1 MPALS
6 FTQLRHRLL
15 LDPQGVIVGRLEDLV
30 VLALGA
36 RPQVTKFCVRRP
48 DREEWIL
55 PWDLV
60 ADLPADV
67 RAPVRLRSAAAD
79 LAPVPLRPDEMRLAK
94 NVLDK
99 RVVDTARKKVVRV
112 NDIEL
117 EEREGRLHV
126 TGVEGGLR
134 GLLRHLRSER
144 MAERLAAL
152 VGVDL
157 PREVVPWEVLDPM
170 ETALTRA
177 KRQAVYTKLAKLHPA
192 DIADIMEE
200 LNPSERAAVL
210 AALDE
215 ATAAEA
221 ITEAEPEVQASVVQ
235 MMEPEKAADILEEME
250 PDEAADI
257 LHDLPEAKA
266 EELLETMEP
275 EEAQEVE
282 ELLEHEE
289 DTAGGLM
296 TTGHVAFAPTLT
308 VAEAIRRI
316 REEARE
322 AETIYY
328 LYVTNPQERL
338 LGVLSLRELILAD
351 PGQRLEQ
358 IMHPEV
364 ISVRPGTG
372 LRKVA
377 ELQTKYNLLA
387 VPVVGGEGEILG
399 IITVDDVLNLIL
411 PMIWKKRAVKKFI

>member
-15 LDPQGVIVGRLEDLV
+15 LDPQGAIVGRLEDLV

-36 RPQVTKFCVRRP
+36 RPQVTKFCLRRP

-144 MAERLAAL
+144 LAERLAAL
-152 VGVDL
+152 VGTDL
-157 PREVVPWEVLDPM
+157 PREVVPWEVLDPL
-170 ETALTRA
+170 ETELTRA

-200 LNPSERAAVL
+200 LNPSERAAIL

-257 LHDLPEAKA
+257 LHDLSEAKA

-296 TTGHVAFAPTLT
+296 TTEHVAFAPTLT

-364 ISVRPGTG
+364 ISVRPETG
-372 LRKVA
+372 LREVA

-387 VPVVGGEGEILG
+387 LPVVGGEGEILG

>member
-1 MPALS
+1 MPVLS
-6 FTQLRHRLL
+6 FTQLRHRSLM
-15 LDPQGVIVGRLEDLV
+15 DPEGAAVGRLEDLV

-36 RPQVTKFCVRRP
+36 RPQVMKFTLRRP

-55 PWDLV
+55 PWDAV
-60 ADLPADV
+60 AELPTDPGV
-67 RAPVRLRSAAAD
+67 PIRLRSRASD
-79 LAPVPLRPDEMRLAK
+79 LTPVTLRPEEMRLGK

-99 RVVDTARKKVVRV
+99 KVVDTARKKVVRV

-126 TGVEGGLR
+126 IGVEGGLR
-134 GLLRHLRSER
+134 GLLRHLKSER
-144 MAERLAAL
+144 LAERLAAL
-152 VGVDL
+152 VGAEL
-157 PREVVPWEVLDPM
+157 PREVVPWEVLDTL
-170 ETALTRA
+170 ETELTRA

-200 LNPSERAAVL
+200 LNPSERAAIL

-221 ITEAEPEVQASVVQ
+221 ITEAEPEVQASMVQ

-257 LHDLPEAKA
+257 LSDLPEAKA
-266 EELLETMEP
+266 EELLESMAP

-296 TTGHVAFAPTLT
+296 TTEHVAFAPSVT
-308 VAEAIRRI
+308 VAEAIQRI
-316 REEARE
+316 RDEAKE

-328 LYVTNPQERL
+328 LYVTDPQERL

-351 PGQRLEQ
+351 PGRRLEQ
-358 IMHPEV
+358 IMHTEV
-364 ISVRPGTG
+364 ISVRPETG
-372 LRKVA
+372 LREVA

-387 VPVVGGEGEILG
+387 LPVVSGEGEMLG

-411 PMIWKKRAVKKFI
+411 PMIWKKRAVKRFL

>member
-6 FTQLRHRLL
+6 FTQLRQRSL
-15 LDPQGVIVGRLEDLV
+15 LDSQGAPLGRLEDLV
-30 VLALGA
+30 ISALGA
-36 RPQVTKFCVRRP
+36 RPQVTKLCLRRP

-55 PWDLV
+55 PWELV
-60 ADLPADV
+60 IELPADPP
-67 RAPVRLRSAAAD
+67 APIRLRSRAAEIV
-79 LAPVPLRPDEMRLAK
+79 PVTLRPDEMRLAK

-99 RVVDTARKKVVRV
+99 KVVDTARKKVVRV

-117 EEREGRLHV
+117 EERQGRLYV
-126 TGVEGGLR
+126 SGVEGGLR
-134 GLLRHLRSER
+134 GLLRHLKSEGL
-144 MAERLAAL
+144 AERLAAL
-152 VGVDL
+152 IGVDL
-157 PREVVPWEVLDPM
+157 PREVVAWEAVDPL
-170 ETALTRA
+170 ETELTRA

-200 LNPSERAAVL
+200 LNPSERAAIL

-235 MMEPEKAADILEEME
+235 MMEPETAADILEEME

-296 TTGHVAFAPTLT
+296 TTEHVAFAPSVT
-308 VAEAIRRI
+308 VAEAIQRI
-316 REEARE
+316 RDEAKE

-328 LYVTNPQERL
+328 LYVTDPQERL

-351 PGQRLEQ
+351 PGQRLER
-358 IMHPEV
+358 IMQTKV
-364 ISVRPGTG
+364 VNVRPETG
-372 LRKVA
+372 LREVA
-377 ELQTKYNLLA
+377 ELQSKYNLLA
-387 VPVVGGEGEILG
+387 LPVVSGEGEMLG

>member
-1 MPALS
+1 MATLS
-6 FTQLRHRLL
+6 FTQLRHRPVQ
-15 LDPQGVIVGRLEDLV
+15 DADGVPVGQLEDLV

-36 RPQVTKFCVRRP
+36 RPQVTKFSLRRVAG
-48 DREEWIL
+48 DELIL

-60 ADLPADV
+60 ADLPAD
-67 RAPVRLRSAAAD
+67 RGTAIPLRRSATELLPAA
-79 LAPVPLRPDEMRLAK
+79 LRPDEMRLGR

-99 RVVDTARKKVVRV
+99 KVVDTANKKVVRV

-117 EEREGRLHV
+117 EERETALQV
-126 TGVEGGLR
+126 AGVEVGVR
-134 GLLRHLRSER
+134 GLLRHLGG
-144 MAERLAAL
+144 ERLGEAL
-152 VGVDL
+152 AGRLGTVL
-157 PREVVPWEVLDPM
+157 PHQVVPWEAIEPL
-170 ETALTRA
+170 ETELTRA
-177 KRQAVYTKLAKLHPA
+177 KRHAVYSKLAKLHPA

-200 LNPSERAAVL
+200 LNPGERAAVV

-257 LHDLPEAKA
+257 LSDLPEAKA

-275 EEAQEVE
+275 AEAQEVE

-296 TTGHVAFAPTLT
+296 TTEHVAFRPDLT

-316 REEARE
+316 RQEAKD

-328 LYVTNPQERL
+328 LYVTDSAERL
-338 LGVLSLRELILAD
+338 LGVFSLRELILAD
-351 PGQRLEQ
+351 PGLRLEEL
-358 IMHPEV
+358 MTTEVVSVPPE
-364 ISVRPGTG
+364 TG
-372 LRKVA
+372 LRDVA
-377 ELQTKYNLLA
+377 EAFTKYNLLA
-387 VPVVGGEGEILG
+387 LPVVSGEGELLG
-399 IITVDDVLNLIL
+399 IVTVDDVLNLIL
-411 PMIWKKRAVKKFI
+411 PMIWKKRAVRKYI

>member
-6 FTQLRHRLL
+6 FSQLRRRPLV
-15 LDPQGVIVGRLEDLV
+15 DAEGAAVGRLEDLV

-36 RPQVTKFCVRRP
+36 RPQVTKFSLRRP

-55 PWDLV
+55 PWDVV
-60 ADLPADV
+60 ADLPPDPG
-67 RAPVRLRSAAAD
+67 APIRLRSRASD
-79 LAPVPLRPDEMRLAK
+79 LGPVTLRTEEMRLGK

-99 RVVDTARKKVVRV
+99 KVVDTARKKVVRV

-126 TGVEGGLR
+126 IGVEGGLR
-134 GLLRHLRSER
+134 GLLRHLKSER
-144 MAERLAAL
+144 LAERLAAL
-152 VGVDL
+152 VGAEL
-157 PREVVPWEVLDPM
+157 PREVVPWEVLDTL
-170 ETALTRA
+170 ETELTRA

-200 LNPSERAAVL
+200 LNPAERAEIL

-221 ITEAEPEVQASVVQ
+221 ITEAEPEVQASMVQ

-257 LHDLPEAKA
+257 LSDLPEAKA
-266 EELLETMEP
+266 EELLESMAP

-296 TTGHVAFAPTLT
+296 TTEHVAFAPSLT
-308 VAEAIRRI
+308 VADGIQRI
-316 REEARE
+316 RDEAKE

-328 LYVTNPQERL
+328 LYVTDPQERL

-351 PGQRLEQ
+351 PGRRLEQ

-364 ISVRPGTG
+364 ISVRPETG
-372 LRKVA
+372 LREVA

-387 VPVVGGEGEILG
+387 LPVVSGEGEMLG

-411 PMIWKKRAVKKFI
+411 PMIWKKRAVKRFL

>member
-1 MPALS
+1 MRTLS
-6 FTQLRHRLL
+6 FTQLRHRPIV
-15 LDPQGVIVGRLEDLV
+15 DPAGVAIGRLEDLV
-30 VLALGA
+30 VLALGVK
-36 RPQVTKFCVRRP
+36 PQVTKLCLRRP

-55 PWDLV
+55 PWELVTDFPTDPGASIGLRGAAPDLS
-60 ADLPADV
+60 PG
-67 RAPVRLRSAAAD
+67 S
-79 LAPVPLRPDEMRLAK
+79 LRPEETRLAK

-99 RVVDTARKKVVRV
+99 KVVDTGRKKVVRV

-117 EEREGRLHV
+117 EEREGRLFV

-134 GLLRHLRSER
+134 GLLRHLKSER
-144 MAERLAAL
+144 LAERLAAA
-152 VGVDL
+152 VGADL
-157 PREVVPWEVLDPM
+157 PHEVVAWEAIEPL
-170 ETALTRA
+170 ETELTRA
-177 KRQAVYTKLAKLHPA
+177 RRQAVYTKLAKLHPA

-200 LNPSERAAVL
+200 LNPSERAAIL
-210 AALDE
+210 TALDE
-215 ATAAEA
+215 ETAAEA

-235 MMEPEKAADILEEME
+235 MMEPEKAADILEEMQ

-257 LHDLPEAKA
+257 LLDLPEAKA

-296 TTGHVAFAPTLT
+296 TTEHVAFAPAVT

-316 REEARE
+316 REEAKE

-328 LYVTNPQERL
+328 LYVTDPQERL
-338 LGVLSLRELILAD
+338 VGVLSLRELILAD

-358 IMHPEV
+358 IMHTEVVSVQPE
-364 ISVRPGTG
+364 TG
-372 LRKVA
+372 LREVA

-387 VPVVGGEGEILG
+387 VPVVGGEGELLG

>member
-6 FTQLRHRLL
+6 FTQLRHRPL
-15 LDPQGVIVGRLEDLV
+15 LDAQGAAAGRLEDLV
-30 VLALGA
+30 VSALGV
-36 RPQVTKFCVRRP
+36 RPQVTKLCLRRP

-55 PWDLV
+55 PWELV
-60 ADLPADV
+60 RELPAGPG
-67 RAPVRLRSAAAD
+67 APIRLRSGAAEIT
-79 LAPVPLRPDEMRLAK
+79 PVTLRPDEMRLAK

-99 RVVDTARKKVVRV
+99 KVVDTARKKVVRV

-134 GLLRHLRSER
+134 GLLRHLKSER
-144 MAERLAAL
+144 LAERLAAL
-152 VGVDL
+152 VGMDL
-157 PREVVPWEVLDPM
+157 PREVVPWEVLDPL
-170 ETALTRA
+170 ETELTRA

-200 LNPSERAAVL
+200 LNPSERAAIL

-296 TTGHVAFAPTLT
+296 TTEHVAFSPALT
-308 VAEAIRRI
+308 AAEAIQRI
-316 REEARE
+316 RDEAKE

-328 LYVTNPQERL
+328 LYVTDPREKL

-358 IMHPEV
+358 IMHTHV
-364 ISVRPGTG
+364 VSVRPQTG
-372 LRKVA
+372 LREVA

-387 VPVVGGEGEILG
+387 LPVVSGEDELLG

>member
-1 MPALS
+1 VPALS
-6 FTQLRHRLL
+6 FTQLRNRPVA
-15 LDPQGVIVGRLEDLV
+15 DADGAGIGRLEDLV
-30 VLALGA
+30 VLALGV
-36 RPQVTKFCVRRP
+36 RPQVTKFSLRRP

-55 PWDLV
+55 LWDQV
-60 ADLPADV
+60 ADLPENPH
-67 RAPVRLRSAAAD
+67 APIRLRSRVAE
-79 LAPVPLRPDEMRLAK
+79 LASITLRPDEMRLAK

-99 RVVDTARKKVVRV
+99 KVVDTGRKKVVRV

-117 EEREGRLHV
+117 EVQEGRLQV
-126 TGVEGGLR
+126 VGVEGGIR
-134 GLLRHLRSER
+134 GLLRHLKSEGVAER
-144 MAERLAAL
+144 MAGLF
-152 VGVDL
+152 GVTL
-157 PREVVPWEVLDPM
+157 PREVVAWDLLDTL
-170 ETALTRA
+170 ETELTRA
-177 KRQAVYTKLAKLHPA
+177 KRQAVYAKLAKLHPA

-200 LNPSERAAVL
+200 LNPSERAAIL

-215 ATAAEA
+215 ETAAET
-221 ITEAEPEVQASVVQ
+221 ITEAQPEVQASMVQ

-257 LHDLPEAKA
+257 LSDLPDAKA
-266 EELLETMEP
+266 EELLESMEP
-275 EEAQEVE
+275 EDAQGVE

-296 TTGHVAFAPTLT
+296 TTELVAFAPALT
-308 VAEAIRRI
+308 VSEAIQRI
-316 REEARE
+316 RDEAQE

-328 LYVTNPQERL
+328 LYITDPGERL

-358 IMHPEV
+358 IMHAEV
-364 ISVRPGTG
+364 VSVRPETG
-372 LRKVA
+372 LREVA

-387 VPVVGGEGEILG
+387 LPVVGGEEKLLG

>member
-6 FTQLRHRLL
+6 FTDLRHRPVH
-15 LDPQGVIVGRLEDLV
+15 DSQGSLIGNLEDLI
-30 VLALGA
+30 VLPLGV
-36 RPQVTKFCVRRP
+36 RPPVTKFSLRRP
-48 DREEWIL
+48 DREEWVL
-55 PWDLV
+55 PWGLV
-60 ADLPADV
+60 AELPVATDLPI
-67 RAPVRLRSAAAD
+67 RLRISLAD
-79 LAPVPLRPDEMRLAK
+79 LNSVPLRPEEVPLGRT
-94 NVLDK
+94 VLDK
-99 RVVDTARKKVVRV
+99 KVVDTARKKVVRV

-117 EEREGRLHV
+117 AKSEGTLQV
-126 TGVEGGLR
+126 VGVEVGMR
-134 GLLRHLRSER
+134 GLLRHLHSEPL
-144 MAERLAAL
+144 AERIAAAF
-152 VGVDL
+152 GKSL
-157 PREVVPWEVLDPM
+157 PHDVVPWDVVDPI
-170 ETALTRA
+170 ETELSRA
-177 KRQAVYTKLAKLHPA
+177 RRQAVYTKLAKLHPA

-200 LNPSERAAVL
+200 LNPGERATVL

-257 LHDLPEAKA
+257 LSDLPEAKA

-275 EEAQEVE
+275 KEAQEVE

-296 TTGHVAFAPTLT
+296 TTEHVAFPPTLT
-308 VAEAIRRI
+308 AAEAIQRI
-316 REEARE
+316 REEAKN

-328 LYVTNPQERL
+328 LYVTDAQGRL
-338 LGVLSLRELILAD
+338 LGVFSLRELILAE

-358 IMHPEV
+358 LMHADV
-364 ISVRPGTG
+364 VSVRPETA
-372 LRKVA
+372 LREVA

-387 VPVVGGEGEILG
+387 LPVVSGDGEMLG

-411 PMIWKKRAVKKFI
+411 PMIWKKRAVKKFL

>member
-1 MPALS
+1 MPVLS
-6 FTQLRHRLL
+6 FTQLRHRSLV
-15 LDPQGVIVGRLEDLV
+15 DPEGTAVGRLEDLV

-36 RPQVTKFCVRRP
+36 RPQVTKFSLRRP
-48 DREEWIL
+48 DREEWVL
-55 PWDLV
+55 PWDVV
-60 ADLPADV
+60 ADLPPDPG
-67 RAPVRLRSAAAD
+67 APIRLRSRASD
-79 LAPVPLRPDEMRLAK
+79 LSPVTLRPEEMRLAK

-99 RVVDTARKKVVRV
+99 KVVDTARKKVVRV

-117 EEREGRLHV
+117 EEREGRLQV
-126 TGVEGGLR
+126 IGVEGGLR
-134 GLLRHLRSER
+134 GLLRHLKS
-144 MAERLAAL
+144 ERLAAL
-152 VGVDL
+152 VGADL
-157 PREVVPWEVLDPM
+157 PREVVAWEVVDTL
-170 ETALTRA
+170 ETELTRA

-200 LNPSERAAVL
+200 LNPSERAAIL

-221 ITEAEPEVQASVVQ
+221 ITEAEPEVQASMVQ

-257 LHDLPEAKA
+257 LSDLPEAKA
-266 EELLETMEP
+266 EELLESMAP

-296 TTGHVAFAPTLT
+296 TTEHVAFAPSVT
-308 VAEAIRRI
+308 VAEAIQRI
-316 REEARE
+316 RDEAKE

-328 LYVTNPQERL
+328 LYVTDSQERL

-351 PGQRLEQ
+351 PGRRLEQ
-358 IMHPEV
+358 IMHTEV
-364 ISVRPGTG
+364 ISVRPETG
-372 LRKVA
+372 LREVA

-387 VPVVGGEGEILG
+387 LPVVSGEGEMLG

-411 PMIWKKRAVKKFI
+411 PMIWKKRAVKRFL

>member
-1 MPALS
+1 MPALA
-6 FTQLRHRLL
+6 FTQLRQRPL
-15 LDPQGVIVGRLEDLV
+15 LDAHGTTVGRLEDLV

-36 RPQVTKFCVRRP
+36 KPQVTKFSLRRP

-55 PWDLV
+55 PWEAV
-60 ADLPADV
+60 ADLPADPG
-67 RAPVRLRSAAAD
+67 APIRLRN
-79 LAPVPLRPDEMRLAK
+79 PVAELNPVSLRPDEMRLAK

-99 RVVDTARKKVVRV
+99 KVVDTARKKVVRV

-117 EEREGRLHV
+117 EEQDGRLQV
-126 TGVEGGLR
+126 TGIEGGLR

-144 MAERLAAL
+144 LVERLAAL

-157 PREVVPWEVLDPM
+157 PREVVRWEVVDPV
-170 ETALTRA
+170 ETELSRA

-200 LNPSERAAVL
+200 LNPSERAAIL

-235 MMEPEKAADILEEME
+235 MLEPEKAADILEEME

-257 LHDLPEAKA
+257 LSDLPEAKA

-275 EEAQEVE
+275 AEAQEVE

-296 TTGHVAFAPTLT
+296 TTEHVAFSPSLT
-308 VAEAIRRI
+308 VAEAIQRI
-316 REEARE
+316 RDEAKE

-328 LYVTNPQERL
+328 LYVTDPQDRL

-351 PGQRLEQ
+351 PGRRLVQ
-358 IMHPEV
+358 IMHPDA
-364 ISVRPGTG
+364 ISVRPETG
-372 LRKVA
+372 LREVA

-387 VPVVGGEGEILG
+387 LPVVSGEGELLG

>member
-1 MPALS
+1 MSSIP
-6 FTQLRHRLL
+6 FTQLRHRPLV
-15 LDPQGVIVGRLEDLV
+15 DSHGVAIGRLEDLV

-36 RPQVTKFCVRRP
+36 KPPVTKLCVRRP

-60 ADLPADV
+60 TGVPEDPSVPLRPL
-67 RAPVRLRSAAAD
+67 RLRSAAAD
-79 LAPVPLRPDEMRLAK
+79 LTPAALRPDEMRLAK
-94 NVLDK
+94 NLLDK
-99 RVVDTARKKVVRV
+99 KVVDTIRKKVVRV

-117 EEREGRLHV
+117 EQREGRLHV
-126 TGVEGGLR
+126 NGVEGGLR
-134 GLLRHLRSER
+134 GLLRHLKSER
-144 MAERLAAL
+144 VAERLAAI
-152 VGVDL
+152 VGADL
-157 PREVVPWEVLDPM
+157 PREVVPWEALDPL
-170 ETALTRA
+170 ETELTRA

-200 LNPSERAAVL
+200 LNPSERAAIL
-210 AALDE
+210 ATLDE

-221 ITEAEPEVQASVVQ
+221 ITEAEPEVQASMVQ

-250 PDEAADI
+250 P
-257 LHDLPEAKA
+257 
-266 EELLETMEP
+266 
-275 EEAQEVE
+275 EEAHEVE

-296 TTGHVAFAPTLT
+296 TTEHVAFAPTLT
-308 VAEAIRRI
+308 VAEAIQRI
-316 REEARE
+316 RDEAKE

-328 LYVTNPQERL
+328 LYVTAAQERL

-358 IMHPEV
+358 IMCTDV
-364 ISVRPGTG
+364 VSVRPETG
-372 LRKVA
+372 LREVA

-387 VPVVGGEGEILG
+387 LPVVGGEGELLG

>member
-1 MPALS
+1 MPVLS
-6 FTQLRHRLL
+6 FTQLRHRSLV
-15 LDPQGVIVGRLEDLV
+15 DPEGTAVGRLEDLV

-36 RPQVTKFCVRRP
+36 KPQVTKFSLRRP

-55 PWDLV
+55 PWDVV
-60 ADLPADV
+60 AGLPPDPG
-67 RAPVRLRSAAAD
+67 APIRLRSRASD
-79 LAPVPLRPDEMRLAK
+79 LTPVTLRPEEMRLAK

-99 RVVDTARKKVVRV
+99 KVVDTARKKVVRV

-126 TGVEGGLR
+126 IGVEGGLR
-134 GLLRHLRSER
+134 GLLRHLKSER
-144 MAERLAAL
+144 LAERLAAL
-152 VGVDL
+152 VGAEL
-157 PREVVPWEVLDPM
+157 PREVVPWEVLDTL
-170 ETALTRA
+170 ETELTRA

-200 LNPSERAAVL
+200 LNPSERAAIL

-221 ITEAEPEVQASVVQ
+221 ITEAEPEVQASMVQ

-257 LHDLPEAKA
+257 LSDLPEAKA
-266 EELLETMEP
+266 EELLESMAP

-296 TTGHVAFAPTLT
+296 TTEHVAFAPSLT
-308 VAEAIRRI
+308 VAEALQRI
-316 REEARE
+316 RDEAKE

-328 LYVTNPQERL
+328 LYVTDPRERL

-351 PGQRLEQ
+351 PGRRLEQ
-358 IMHPEV
+358 IMHTEV
-364 ISVRPGTG
+364 ISVRPETG
-372 LRKVA
+372 LREVA

-387 VPVVGGEGEILG
+387 LPVVSGEGEMLG

-411 PMIWKKRAVKKFI
+411 PMIWKKRAVKRFI

>member
-1 MPALS
+1 MPVLS
-6 FTQLRHRLL
+6 FTQLRHRSLV
-15 LDPQGVIVGRLEDLV
+15 DPEGTAVGRLEDLV
-30 VLALGA
+30 VVALGA
-36 RPQVTKFCVRRP
+36 RPQVMKFSLRRP

-55 PWDLV
+55 PWDVV
-60 ADLPADV
+60 ADLPPDPG
-67 RAPVRLRSAAAD
+67 APIRLRSRASD
-79 LAPVPLRPDEMRLAK
+79 LTPVTLRPEEMRLGK

-99 RVVDTARKKVVRV
+99 KVVDTARKKVVRV

-126 TGVEGGLR
+126 IGVEGGLR

-144 MAERLAAL
+144 LAERLAAL
-152 VGVDL
+152 VGAEL
-157 PREVVPWEVLDPM
+157 PREVVPWEVLDTL
-170 ETALTRA
+170 ETELTRA

-200 LNPSERAAVL
+200 LNPSERAAIL

-221 ITEAEPEVQASVVQ
+221 ITEAEPEVQASMVQ

-257 LHDLPEAKA
+257 LSDLPEAKA
-266 EELLETMEP
+266 EELLESMAP

-296 TTGHVAFAPTLT
+296 TTEHVAFAPSLI
-308 VAEAIRRI
+308 VAEAIQRI
-316 REEARE
+316 RDEAKE

-328 LYVTNPQERL
+328 LYVTDPQERL

-351 PGQRLEQ
+351 PGRRLEQ
-358 IMHPEV
+358 IMHTEV
-364 ISVRPGTG
+364 ISVRPETG
-372 LRKVA
+372 LREVA

-387 VPVVGGEGEILG
+387 LPVVSGEGEMLG

-411 PMIWKKRAVKKFI
+411 PMIWKKRAVKRFI

>member
-6 FTQLRHRLL
+6 FTQLRYRPLV
-15 LDPQGVIVGRLEDLV
+15 DSQEVAVGRLEDLV
-30 VLALGA
+30 VLALGT
-36 RPQVTKFCVRRP
+36 RPQVTKLCLRRP

-79 LAPVPLRPDEMRLAK
+79 LVPVPLRPDEMRLAK

-134 GLLRHLRSER
+134 GLLRHLKSER
-144 MAERLAAL
+144 LAERLAAF
-152 VGVDL
+152 VGADL
-157 PREVVPWEVLDPM
+157 PRDIVPWEVLDPL
-170 ETALTRA
+170 ETELTRA

-192 DIADIMEE
+192 DIADVMEE
-200 LNPSERAAVL
+200 LNPSERAAIL

-235 MMEPEKAADILEEME
+235 MMEPEKAANILEEME

-257 LHDLPEAKA
+257 LHDLSEAKA

-328 LYVTNPQERL
+328 LYVTDPQEKL

-364 ISVRPGTG
+364 ISVRPETG
-372 LRKVA
+372 LREVA

-387 VPVVGGEGEILG
+387 LPVVGGEGEILG

>member
-6 FTQLRHRLL
+6 FTDLRHRPVHDSQGLL
-15 LDPQGVIVGRLEDLV
+15 IGHLEDLV
-30 VLALGA
+30 VLPLGI
-36 RPQVTKFCVRRP
+36 RPQVTKFSLRRP
-48 DREEWIL
+48 DRDEWVL
-55 PWDLV
+55 PWGLV
-60 ADLPADV
+60 ADLPAPADL
-67 RAPVRLRSAAAD
+67 PIRLRLP
-79 LAPVPLRPDEMRLAK
+79 LAELGSVALRPEEVPLGK
-94 NVLDK
+94 TVLDK
-99 RVVDTARKKVVRV
+99 KVVDTARKKVVRV

-117 EEREGRLHV
+117 AESAGTLQV
-126 TGVEGGLR
+126 VGVEAGLR
-134 GLLRHLRSER
+134 GLLRHLHSESLV
-144 MAERLAAL
+144 ERIAAAL
-152 VGVDL
+152 GRSL
-157 PREVVPWEVLDPM
+157 PHDVVRWDVLDPI
-170 ETALTRA
+170 ETELSRA
-177 KRQAVYTKLAKLHPA
+177 RRQAVYTKLAKLHPA

-200 LNPSERAAVL
+200 LNPGERATVL

-257 LHDLPEAKA
+257 LSDLPEAKA

-275 EEAQEVE
+275 EEAHEVE

-296 TTGHVAFAPTLT
+296 TTEHVAFDPTLT
-308 VAEAIRRI
+308 AAEAIQRI
-316 REEARE
+316 RDEAKD

-328 LYVTNPQERL
+328 LYVTDARERL
-338 LGVLSLRELILAD
+338 LGVFSLRELILAD
-351 PGQRLEQ
+351 PDRRLEE
-358 IMHPEV
+358 IMHADVVSVQPE
-364 ISVRPGTG
+364 TA
-372 LRKVA
+372 LREVA

-387 VPVVGGEGEILG
+387 LPVVSGEGAMLG